1 MLNPC
6 TISVIEPTAE
16 DVSMKENQDDD
27 IQIIEDNI
35 EDMDCDVMIIE
46 KDNSTFDMIKSIVD
60 EIVMTA
66 TRPSRDEFIMS
77 LVMDMA
83 CLFILNY
90 IRFRLR
96 IRIDCCCRLC
106 TVLCHW

>member
-1 MLNPC
+1 
-6 TISVIEPTAE
+6 
-16 DVSMKENQDDD
+16 MKENQDDD

-83 CLFILNY
+83 CFFIILSD
-90 IRFRLR
+90 L
-96 IRIDCCCRLC
+96 D
-106 TVLCHW
+106 